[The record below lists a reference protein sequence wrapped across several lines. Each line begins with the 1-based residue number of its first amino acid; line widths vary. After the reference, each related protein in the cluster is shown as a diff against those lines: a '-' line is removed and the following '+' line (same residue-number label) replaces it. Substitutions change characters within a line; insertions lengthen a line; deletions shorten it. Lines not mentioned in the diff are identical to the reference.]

1 MDQLPIFFNVK
12 DRWVAVLGG
21 GTAAS
26 RKAEMAMR
34 AGARVKVF
42 AKQLCEDFQELKVNK
57 RLSFVP
63 RGPLARDLDG
73 CALLYCAS
81 EDVAQNRKA
90 RALATTARVPCNVV
104 DMPELCDFTMP
115 SIVDRSPVVIAV
127 STAGTSPILGRMIK
141 ARLETLL
148 PASYGRIAT
157 FVGRY
162 RKKVGG
168 ALKDF
173 RQRRRFWEQ
182 ILEGAVADLVLAGHQ
197 AEAIA
202 EFEAQLDAAARGA
215 EHRQQGE
222 VYLVGAGPGDPDLLT
237 FKALRLMQR
246 ADVVLYDRLIGKG
259 ILNLVRRDA
268 ERIYVGKRSQEHT
281 VAQPEIS
288 RMLLRLAQEGKRVLR
303 LKGGDPF
310 VFGRGGEEIDLL
322 AKAGIP
328 FQVVPGITAASGCA
342 AYAGIPLTH
351 RDHAQACV
359 FVTGHTKDGQ
369 FDFDWKTLLQP
380 RQTVAVY
387 MGLAHLAGLT
397 RAFIDKGASPSLPA
411 ALIDNGTRPNQR
423 VIIGTLDSVADK
435 AAKAGVKG
443 PAILII
449 GSVVRLREKLDW
461 YVPEEQAGNA
471 KPTKDEPAVTA
482 PARGVGRRS
491 AGAKLNSNRRFADR
505 RGGQLIPLWSGG
517 ASDEDD

>member
-1 MDQLPIFFNVK
+1 MDQLPIFFNVNN
-12 DRWVAVLGG
+12 RCVAVLGG
-21 GTAAS
+21 GIAAA
-26 RKAEMAMR
+26 RKAEIAMR
-34 AGARVKVF
+34 AGAQVKVF
-42 AKQLCEDFQELKVNK
+42 AAQLCEEFREIKESEQF
-57 RLSFVP
+57 RFVP
-63 RGPLARDLDG
+63 REPLAQDLDG

-81 EDVAQNRKA
+81 ENIEQNRKVHAIAQEA
-90 RALATTARVPCNVV
+90 RIPCNVV

-115 SIVDRSPVVIAV
+115 SIVDRSPVVIAI

-148 PASYGRIAT
+148 PAAYGRVAA

-162 RKKVGG
+162 RKKVGSS
-168 ALKDF
+168 LENF
-173 RQRRRFWEQ
+173 HQRRRFWER
-182 ILEGAVADLVLAGHQ
+182 ILEGPVVDLVLAGHQ

-202 EFEAQLDAAARGA
+202 EFDAQLDAAASGA
-215 EHRQQGE
+215 EHRQRGE

-268 ERIYVGKRSQEHT
+268 ERIYVGKLPQEHT
-281 VAQPEIS
+281 VPQPEIS

-310 VFGRGGEEIDLL
+310 VFGRGGEEIELL
-322 AKAGIP
+322 AEAGIP

-351 RDHAQACV
+351 RDHAQACI
-359 FVTGHTKDGQ
+359 FVTGHSKDGQ
-369 FDFDWKTLLQP
+369 VDLDWKVLLQP

-387 MGLAHLAGLT
+387 MGLEHLAGLM
-397 RAFIDKGASPSLPA
+397 RSFIGKGAAPSLPV
-411 ALIDNGTRPNQR
+411 ALIDNGTRPNQQ
-423 VIIGTLDSVADK
+423 VLTATLDTMAEK

-461 YVPEEQAGNA
+461 YVPEEQVR
-471 KPTKDEPAVTA
+471 EAVEVTSTA
-482 PARGVGRRS
+482 PA
-491 AGAKLNSNRRFADR
+491 A
-505 RGGQLIPLWSGG
+505 
-517 ASDEDD
+517 E

>member
-1 MDQLPIFFNVK
+1 MDQLPVFFNIK
-12 DRWVAVLGG
+12 DRCVAVVGG
-21 GTAAS
+21 GLAAA
-26 RKAEMAMR
+26 RKAEMAMQ

-42 AKQLCEDFQELKVNK
+42 AGQLCEEFNELKADA
-57 RLSFVP
+57 RLSVVA
-63 RGPLARDLDG
+63 RGPLAQDLDG
-73 CALLYCAS
+73 CALLYCAA
-81 EDVAQNRKA
+81 DDIVQNRKA
-90 RALATTARVPCNVV
+90 QALARAARVPCNVV

-115 SIVDRSPVVIAV
+115 SIVDRSPVVIAI

-148 PASYGRIAT
+148 PSAYGRVAG

-162 RKKVGG
+162 RKKVGL
-168 ALKDF
+168 ALEDF
-173 RQRRRFWEQ
+173 RQRRRFWER
-182 ILEGAVADLVLAGHQ
+182 ILDGPVVDLVLAGHD
-197 AEAIA
+197 AEAVA
-202 EFEAQLDAAARGA
+202 EFDAQLEAAARGS
-215 EHRQQGE
+215 EYRQQGE

-268 ERIYVGKRSQEHT
+268 ERIYVGKLPQEHT
-281 VAQPEIS
+281 MAQREIS
-288 RMLLRLAQEGKRVLR
+288 EMLLRLAQEGKRVLR

-310 VFGRGGEEIDLL
+310 IFGRGGEEIALL
-322 AKAGIP
+322 AEAGIP

-369 FDFDWKTLLQP
+369 PDFDWNMLLQP

-387 MGLAHLAGLT
+387 MSLAHLADLS
-397 RAFIDKGASPSLPA
+397 RAFIEKGAAPSLPV
-411 ALIDNGTRPNQR
+411 ALIENGTRPNQR
-423 VIIGTLDSVADK
+423 VLSATLDTIAEK
-435 AAKAGVKG
+435 AVQAGVKG

-461 YVPEEQAGNA
+461 YVPEAQAPDT
-471 KPTKDEPAVTA
+471 KPTATQQPVTA
-482 PARGVGRRS
+482 S
-491 AGAKLNSNRRFADR
+491 AA
-505 RGGQLIPLWSGG
+505 
-517 ASDEDD
+517 E

>member
-1 MDQLPIFFNVK
+1 MDQLPIFFNVNN
-12 DRWVAVLGG
+12 RCVAVLGG
-21 GTAAS
+21 GTAAA
-26 RKAEMAMR
+26 RKAEIAMR
-34 AGARVKVF
+34 AGAQVKVF
-42 AKQLCEDFQELKVNK
+42 AAQLCEEFREIKESAQF
-57 RLSFVP
+57 RFVP
-63 RGPLARDLDG
+63 REPAAQDLDG

-81 EDVAQNRKA
+81 ENIEQNRKVHAIAQEA
-90 RALATTARVPCNVV
+90 RIPCNVV

-115 SIVDRSPVVIAV
+115 SIVDRSPVVIAI

-148 PASYGRIAT
+148 PAAYGRIAA

-162 RKKVGG
+162 RKKV
-168 ALKDF
+168 ASSLENF
-173 RQRRRFWEQ
+173 HQRRRFWER
-182 ILEGAVADLVLAGHQ
+182 ILEGPVVDLVLAGHQ

-202 EFEAQLDAAARGA
+202 EFDAQLDAAARGA
-215 EHRQQGE
+215 EYRQQGE

-268 ERIYVGKRSQEHT
+268 ERIYVGKLPQEHI
-281 VAQPEIS
+281 VPQPEIS

-310 VFGRGGEEIDLL
+310 VFGRGGEEIELL
-322 AKAGIP
+322 AEAGIP

-351 RDHAQACV
+351 RDHAQVCI
-359 FVTGHTKDGQ
+359 FVTGHSKDGQ
-369 FDFDWKTLLQP
+369 IDLDWKVLLQP

-387 MGLAHLAGLT
+387 MGLKYLDELT
-397 RAFIDKGASPSLPA
+397 RAFIANGAAPSLPV
-411 ALIDNGTRPNQR
+411 ALIDNGTRPNQQ
-423 VIIGTLDSVADK
+423 VLTATLDTMAEK

-461 YVPEEQAGNA
+461 YVPEEQAHAA
-471 KPTKDEPAVTA
+471 KSTEAAMTA
-482 PARGVGRRS
+482 PA
-491 AGAKLNSNRRFADR
+491 A
-505 RGGQLIPLWSGG
+505 
-517 ASDEDD
+517 E